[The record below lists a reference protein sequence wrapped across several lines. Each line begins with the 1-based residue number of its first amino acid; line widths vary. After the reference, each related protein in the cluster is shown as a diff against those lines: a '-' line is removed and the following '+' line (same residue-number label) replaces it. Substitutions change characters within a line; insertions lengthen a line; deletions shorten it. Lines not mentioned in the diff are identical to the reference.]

1 MSILSGISITPQPLP
16 RSKNNVTF
24 AWHPHLDIG
33 PSTSPLLLLIF
44 ALLTEKRVLF
54 VGHGKPCRD
63 VGNCVLSCIA
73 IASGGDLLDGVIDR
87 CFPYASLGNVEELLK
102 QLIKIRRALK

>member
-1 MSILSGISITPQPLP
+1 MSILSGISVTPQPSP
-16 RSKNNVTF
+16 RAKNNVAF
-24 AWHPHLDIG
+24 AWHPHLDLG
-33 PSTSPLLLLIF
+33 PTTSPLLLLIF

-63 VGNCVLSCIA
+63 VGNCVLSCVA

-87 CFPYASLGNVEELLK
+87 CFPYASLGNVDELLK
-102 QLIKIRRALK
+102 TYLLF